1 MAHKKSTE
9 ELIKHGTFRP
19 DRHAKQV
26 NTSGALADLPP
37 PPFALNET
45 ATKIY
50 QSEGAEL
57 IREGILKKTDVR
69 LLALYSSE
77 LSIYILQMEIVQAQG
92 AIITLDN
99 GISCTSANRKA
110 AESALKNA
118 TAIAAQIGISAIGR
132 SRLGIKTALS
142 SQREKSFSILDV
154 IKSGSLPK
162 TKQSSL

>member
-1 MAHKKSTE
+1 MSHKKTIE
-9 ELIKHGTFRP
+9 EHQKSGTFKLS
-19 DRHAKQV
+19 RHGVTQV
-26 NTSGALADLPP
+26 GLALTSLPEPPWKLNNTAEA
-37 PPFALNET
+37 
-45 ATKIY
+45 IY
-50 QSEGAEL
+50 LSEGFEL
-57 IREGILKKTDVR
+57 VSQGILKQTDVR
-69 LLALYSSE
+69 LLTLYASE
-77 LSIYILQMEIVQAQG
+77 LAMYILQMEVVQAKG

-99 GISCTSANRKA
+99 GISTTSANRKA

-162 TKQSSL
+162 AKQSSL

>member
-1 MAHKKSTE
+1 MSHKKTIE
-9 ELIKHGTFRP
+9 EHQKSGTFKLS
-19 DRHAKQV
+19 RHGGTHAGLALTSLPQPPWQLN
-26 NTSGALADLPP
+26 NTAEA
-37 PPFALNET
+37 
-45 ATKIY
+45 IY
-50 QSEGAEL
+50 LSEGFEL
-57 IREGILKKTDVR
+57 VSQGILKQTDVR
-69 LLALYSSE
+69 LLTLYASE
-77 LSIYILQMEIVQAQG
+77 LAMYILQMEVVQAKG

-99 GISCTSANRKA
+99 GISTTSANRKA

-162 TKQSSL
+162 AKQSSL